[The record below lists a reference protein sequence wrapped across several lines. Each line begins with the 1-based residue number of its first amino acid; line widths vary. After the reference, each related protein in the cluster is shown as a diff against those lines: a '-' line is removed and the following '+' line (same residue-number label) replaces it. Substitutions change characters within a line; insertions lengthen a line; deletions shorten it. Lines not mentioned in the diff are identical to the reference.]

1 MTQLTEHFSLGEL
14 CFSSLAVRR
23 RIDNTP
29 TAEQVANLTVLAQS
43 LERIRKVLG
52 HPMHIDSGFRSQK
65 LNTALG
71 GSKTSAHMDGRAAD
85 FVCSLFGSPADIGNA
100 IIEADIPFDQLI
112 LEGEG
117 QGAWLH
123 FGISKPEQDP
133 RGEMLQAHF
142 SQGGTT
148 YTPMDGF
155 GVA

>member
-1 MTQLTEHFSLGEL
+1 MTQLTEHFSLQEL

-29 TAEQVANLTVLAQS
+29 NAEQVANLTVLAQS

-85 FVCSLFGSPADIGNA
+85 FVCPLFGSPIDVAHA
-100 IIEADIPFDQLI
+100 IQEAEIEFDQLI
-112 LEGEG
+112 FEGT
-117 QGAWLH
+117 WVH
-123 FGISKPEQDP
+123 FSIAKPENAP
-133 RGEMLQAHF
+133 RGDILTAHF
-142 SQGGTT
+142 TQGGTT
-148 YTPMDGF
+148 YTDGI